1 MCIVNVKH
9 RLTGMASVAGTW
21 GERARLGDL
30 LARLAAGV
38 LLGALGVVMAVS
50 VAAFIFV
57 GDLSDLIGV
66 GIGSALFS
74 AMVLAGAL
82 ALTSSYAGTIGEPQ
96 EGPAVLLSVILAGVV
111 AHIGAEATPDTI
123 LSTIVVTLALA
134 AALSGIVCMLLGR
147 LRLGG
152 VVQFAPYP
160 VVGGVLAGLG
170 WLLVAGA
177 FPVMTGRALDLAQLD
192 QLLAPEVIWKWMAGG
207 AFAVILCAA
216 VRWSSHSLTLP
227 AFVFSALLLFAGAV
241 HALGIGWGTLLE
253 QGWLLG
259 PFPESRSWPP
269 LTTLPDPSWA
279 AILAQWPGLT
289 SLLLVTVIGLLLNA
303 SGIELGVRQDLD
315 FDRELK
321 GTGLANLISGAGGGL
336 PGFHSLSRT
345 LLAHRM
351 AAPSRLIGLVVA
363 SISAIALFE
372 GMTLFALLPR
382 FLMGGLILFLGLQLL
397 LEWLYD
403 AASRLP
409 RSDYAIIVVIL
420 LVTITVG
427 YLEAIGVGIG
437 LSIVLF
443 TINYSRVEIVRFTG
457 SGTQV
462 RSTVGRPE
470 SARAILRAQGD
481 EILVLRLQNYLFFG
495 TAHRIVLLVR
505 ERIERADLPP
515 LRHLIVDFRRVA
527 GLDSSAA
534 GRLLKIRQAAE
545 ETGFRIVL
553 CGCASDVMTKL
564 RVAGVLTVGDEVVRT
579 FPDLDH
585 GLEWCEEQMLEG
597 RWSPEDA
604 RDMQPLAVRQGGAAF
619 PPERLERVLGY
630 MEWTVFRPGDHLV
643 REGERSD
650 EMYVIERGLVTVQ
663 LEEACAEPSRM
674 RTQGPGTIVGELA
687 MFLGLPRTA
696 SVIAIEP
703 TEAWRLTQSALKRL
717 EREEPELASALL
729 EFVLREVSGR
739 LLDNDFLLRR
749 VLN

>member
-1 MCIVNVKH
+1 
-9 RLTGMASVAGTW
+9 MAYVAGTW
-21 GERARLGDL
+21 GERARLGEVIGG
-30 LARLAAGV
+30 LAAGV
-38 LLGALGVVMAVS
+38 LLGALGVVLAVS
-50 VAAFIFV
+50 VAAFIFA
-57 GDLSDLIGV
+57 GELSDFIGV

-74 AMVLAGAL
+74 AMVLAGVL
-82 ALTSSYAGTIGEPQ
+82 ALGSSYAGTIGEPQ

-111 AHIGAEATPDTI
+111 AHLGAEATPDTI
-123 LSTIVVTLALA
+123 LDTIVVTLALA
-134 AALSGIVCMLLGR
+134 AVLSGIACVILGR

-177 FPVMTGRALDLAQLD
+177 FPVMTGRALDLAQLE
-192 QLLAPEVIWKWMAGG
+192 QLLVSEVMGKWMAGA

-216 VRWSSHSLTLP
+216 LRWSSHSLTLP
-227 AFVFSALLLFAGAV
+227 ALVFSALLLFVGAV
-241 HALGIGWGTLLE
+241 QVLGIGWGALQE

-269 LTTLPDPSWA
+269 LMTLPDPSWS

-315 FDRELK
+315 FDRELN
-321 GTGLANLISGAGGGL
+321 GAGLANLISGAGGGL

-363 SISAIALFE
+363 GISAIALFK

-403 AASRLP
+403 AAFRLP

-420 LVTITVG
+420 LVTTTVG
-427 YLEAIGVGIG
+427 YLQAIGVGIG

-443 TINYSRVEIVRFTG
+443 TINYSRVEIIRFAG
-457 SGTQV
+457 SSTQL

-470 SARAILRAQGD
+470 SASAILRAQG
-481 EILVLRLQNYLFFG
+481 EEVLVLRLQNYLFFG
-495 TAHRIVLLVR
+495 TAHRILLLVR
-505 ERIERADLPP
+505 DRIEATDLPP
-515 LRHLIVDFRRVA
+515 LRYLVVDFWRVA

-545 ETGFRIVL
+545 EKGFRIVV
-553 CGCASDVMTKL
+553 CGCASGVMTEL
-564 RVAGVLTVGDEVVRT
+564 QITGVLTVVDEVVRT

-585 GLEWCEEQMLEG
+585 GLEWCEERMLEG

-604 RDMQPLAVRQGGAAF
+604 RDMQPLAVRLGGAASRA
-619 PPERLERVLGY
+619 ERLERVLSY
-630 MEWTVFRPGDHLV
+630 MERTVFCPGDHLV

-663 LEEACAEPSRM
+663 LEKAHAEPSRM

-687 MFLGLPRTA
+687 MFLGLPRSA

-703 TEAWRLTQSALKRL
+703 TEAWRLTRSALERL
-717 EREEPELASALL
+717 EQEEPQLANLL
-729 EFVLREVSGR
+729 LLFVLREVSGR
-739 LLDNDFLLRR
+739 LLDNDFLLRS